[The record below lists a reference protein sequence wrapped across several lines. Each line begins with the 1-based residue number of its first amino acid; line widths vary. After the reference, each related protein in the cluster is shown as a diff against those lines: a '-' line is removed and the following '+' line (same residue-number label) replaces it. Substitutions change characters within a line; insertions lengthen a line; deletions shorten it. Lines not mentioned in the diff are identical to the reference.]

1 MNQRI
6 TTEMVSASTLNNI
19 NSALQSLQRSSN
31 ELSSG
36 KRILEPSDDPYGTS
50 HVIDLGSQIEGLG
63 SYGKAVSDGLAWN
76 QAAEGAMGNVNEIL
90 QHVRELLIEASNGT
104 NNAGDLENIGGEI
117 TQLTEAIKQDANTQY
132 AGQYVFSGTDTT
144 TAPYQAG
151 GGGDEFQGNAE
162 AVLRSIGPG
171 ATVQISTNLSAVLG
185 NGQGAEDGKLLDVL
199 RTISQHLNEA
209 TPESRAA
216 LSTTDLKALEGGMEA
231 LVQVQAVSGST
242 TNQLH
247 TASTRI
253 EALEDSLNKALS
265 DTANA
270 NIAQVSIEYSNEQA
284 AYEAAL
290 RAGAN
295 IIQESLLNFLRE

>member
-6 TTEMVSASTLNNI
+6 TTEMASASTLNNI
-19 NSALQSLQRSSN
+19 NSALQSLQRSSD

-50 HVIDLGSQIEGLG
+50 HVIDLESQIEGLG
-63 SYGKAVSDGLAWN
+63 SYGKAVSDGVAWN
-76 QAAEGAMGNVNEIL
+76 QASEGAMGNINEIL

-104 NNAGDLENIGGEI
+104 NNKGDLENIGGEI

-144 TAPYQAG
+144 TPPYQAG
-151 GGGDEFQGNAE
+151 AEDEFQGNAE

-185 NGQGAEDGKLLDVL
+185 NGQGTEDGKLLDVL
-199 RTISQHLNEA
+199 RTISQHLNEG
-209 TPESRAA
+209 TPESRAQ
-216 LSTTDLKALEGGMEA
+216 LNTTDLKALEGGMEA

-247 TASTRI
+247 TAAARI
-253 EALEDSLNKALS
+253 ESLEDSLNKAVS

-270 NIAQVSIEYSNEQA
+270 NIPQVSIEYANEQA

-290 RAGAN
+290 RAGAT

>member
-6 TTEMVSASTLNNI
+6 TTEMASASTLNNI
-19 NSALQSLQRSSN
+19 NSALQSLQRSSD

-50 HVIDLGSQIEGLG
+50 HVIDLESQIEGLG
-63 SYGKAVSDGLAWN
+63 SYGKAVSDGVAWN
-76 QAAEGAMGNVNEIL
+76 QASEGAMGNINEIL

-104 NNAGDLENIGGEI
+104 NNKGDLENIGGEI

-144 TAPYQAG
+144 TPPYQAG
-151 GGGDEFQGNAE
+151 AEDEFQGNAE

-185 NGQGAEDGKLLDVL
+185 DGQGAEDGKLLDVL
-199 RTISQHLNEA
+199 RTISQHLNEG
-209 TPESRAA
+209 TPESRAQ
-216 LSTTDLKALEGGMEA
+216 LNTTDLKALEGGMEA

-247 TASTRI
+247 TAAARI
-253 EALEDSLNKALS
+253 ESLEDSLNKAVS

-270 NIAQVSIEYSNEQA
+270 NIPQVSIEYANEQA

-290 RAGAN
+290 RAGAT

>member
-6 TTEMVSASTLNNI
+6 TTEMVSASTLNDI

-36 KRILEPSDDPYGTS
+36 KRILEPSDDPYGAS
-50 HVIDLGSQIEGLG
+50 HVIDLKSQIEGLD
-63 SYGKAVSDGLAWN
+63 SYNKAVNDGLAWN

-104 NNAGDLENIGGEI
+104 NNAGDLQNIGGEV

-132 AGQYVFSGTDTT
+132 AGQYVFSGTETT
-144 TAPYQAG
+144 TAPYKAG
-151 GGGDEFQGNAE
+151 AEDEFQGNGE

-185 NGQGAEDGKLLDVL
+185 NGQGSEDGKLLDVL
-199 RTISQHLNEA
+199 RTISQHLGEA
-209 TPESRAA
+209 TPESRAQI
-216 LSTTDLKALEGGMEA
+216 STTDLKALEGGMEA
-231 LVQVQAVSGST
+231 LLQVQATSGST
-242 TNQLH
+242 TNQLQ
-247 TASTRI
+247 TASLRI
-253 EALEDSLNKALS
+253 ESLEDSLSKALS
-265 DTANA
+265 NTENA

-284 AYEAAL
+284 AYSAAL
-290 RAGAN
+290 RAGAT